1 MLVEFTVGNYLSF
14 KDKKALSMV
23 ASSIKEHETENVFS
37 VKYHDAIRAKE
48 IKLLKSASL
57 YGANAG
63 GKSNLIK
70 AIGFMKNF
78 ILISSKETQVN
89 EKIKVQN
96 FAFSNKTLKEP
107 TTFEIIFFLDG
118 VRYRYGFEVDE
129 IRIYNE
135 WLFMAP
141 KGQEAKLFIREK
153 DNIDHSRLFKEG
165 KGLRFKTRKNAL
177 FLSVCAQFNG
187 EISTLILNWFKNN
200 LKIIN
205 GIGDRTYDKFTLDRL
220 ENPKFKKKLLEF
232 MSVADL
238 GIEDIVLMN
247 YDISDDRVPNE
258 IKNHLKNYIA
268 KKEKEGKPIQI
279 KDVRQ
284 LVSFHPVYDNKKSI
298 GSNFINFGAES
309 EGTQKLFAMAGLII
323 ATLKEGKVLV
333 VDEFDSRLHPLITKF
348 IIELFNSS
356 EKNPCNAQLIFATHD
371 TNALANKFFRR
382 DQIWFVEKDRYG
394 ASDLYP
400 LIDYK
405 VRQDATYNKDYILG
419 RYGAIP
425 YIGEFITKDEE
436 IECDG

>member
-14 KDKKALSMV
+14 KDKKTLSMV
-23 ASSIKEHETENVFS
+23 ATSIKEHETGNVFS
-37 VKYHDAIRAKE
+37 AKYPDAVRAKE
-48 IKLLKSASL
+48 IRLLKSVSL

-70 AIGFMKNF
+70 AIAFMKNF

-89 EKIKVQN
+89 EKIKIQN
-96 FAFSNKTLKEP
+96 FAFNNKTRKEP

-141 KGQEAKLFIREK
+141 KGQEAKLFIRENN
-153 DNIDHSRLFKEG
+153 NIDYSRMFKEG
-165 KGLRFKTRKNAL
+165 KGLRHKTRKNAL

-205 GIGDRTYDKFTLDRL
+205 GINDRTYENFTLDRL
-220 ENPKFKKKLLEF
+220 EDPKFKKKLLEF

-247 YDISDDRVPNE
+247 YDISDDELPNE
-258 IKNHLKNYIA
+258 LRNYIT

-279 KDVRQ
+279 KNLRQ
-284 LVSFHPVYDNKKSI
+284 LVSYHSVYDDKKSI
-298 GSNFINFGAES
+298 GNNFINFGLES

-356 EKNPCNAQLIFATHD
+356 DKNPCNAQLIFATHD
-371 TNALANKFFRR
+371 TNSLANKFFRR

-425 YIGEFITKDEE
+425 YIGEFITINEE
-436 IECDG
+436 FQCDG